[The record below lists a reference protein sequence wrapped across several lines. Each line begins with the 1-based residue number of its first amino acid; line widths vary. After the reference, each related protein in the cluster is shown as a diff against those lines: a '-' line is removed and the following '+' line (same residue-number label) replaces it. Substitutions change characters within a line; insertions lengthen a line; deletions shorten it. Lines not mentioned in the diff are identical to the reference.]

1 MQVNYLKKERSVRFV
16 KVVLLIMG
24 FVFFLVGLIIGIIT
38 IINYQNAEAVN
49 ATIIDILYSRSG
61 DDDTTRNFLV
71 KFIYHDQEYTRETS
85 FYSSFYHIGDTIKLY
100 ITNGNVNN
108 VWSLKM
114 NIIMSTIFGTIGL
127 IMIVIFIVLL
137 INQIKRNKLKDYLKS
152 NGSLIQAKIIKVEM
166 NRHYSIND
174 LHPFNIILEYED
186 RFSNEKYT
194 FKSEN
199 IWDDPSFVIKENNI
213 EFLNVYI
220 DSRNKKKYYIDLDNL
235 IELMKNSITYK
246 EA

>member
-1 MQVNYLKKERSVRFV
+1 MQVNYLKKERSVKFV
-16 KVVLLIMG
+16 KIVLLIMG
-24 FVFFLVGLIIGIIT
+24 VIFFLVGLIIGIIT
-38 IINYQNAEAVN
+38 IINYQNAEVVEAK
-49 ATIIDILYSRSG
+49 IIDVLYNRG
-61 DDDTTRNFLV
+61 ADDDSSRFLV
-71 KFIYHDQEYTRETS
+71 SFIYNNQEYTKETS

-100 ITNGNVNN
+100 ITNGNVNEI
-108 VWSLKM
+108 WSLKM

-127 IMIVIFIVLL
+127 IMLVICIALL
-137 INQIKRNKLKDYLKS
+137 IKQINNKKLKDYLRS
-152 NGSLIQAKIIKVEM
+152 NGSLIQAKIVKIEM
-166 NRHYSIND
+166 NTHYSIND
-174 LHPFNIILEYED
+174 MHPFNIILEYED

-194 FKSEN
+194 FKSIN

-235 IELMKNSITYK
+235 IDLMKNGITYK